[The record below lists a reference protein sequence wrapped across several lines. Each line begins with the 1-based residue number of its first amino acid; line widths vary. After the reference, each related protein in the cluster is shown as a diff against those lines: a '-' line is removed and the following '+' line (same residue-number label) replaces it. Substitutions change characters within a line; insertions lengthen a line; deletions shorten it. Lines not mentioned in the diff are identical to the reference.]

1 MTRDELVEKATHIV
15 VECMR
20 RDRSQKNKWTPD
32 KMLTSILSLVDMERE
47 ACAKICES
55 QRRVRSRL
63 TLVIKMLTLT
73 WPTTLQAQSEQGVRN
88 E

>member
-20 RDRSQKNKWTPD
+20 RDRSYKWTPD

-47 ACAKICES
+47 ACAKVCE
-55 QRRVRSRL
+55 QLGMATNGMNERNYECAEAIRVRGE
-63 TLVIKMLTLT
+63 K
-73 WPTTLQAQSEQGVRN
+73 
-88 E
+88 

>member
-20 RDRSQKNKWTPD
+20 RDRSYKWTPD

-55 QRRVRSRL
+55 PDIGYKDAHFDMADYLASAIRAMGE
-63 TLVIKMLTLT
+63 K
-73 WPTTLQAQSEQGVRN
+73 
-88 E
+88 